1 MPLSAT
7 QMQLEIIIL
16 SEVRQRQ
23 MYDMT
28 YMESQKMIQMN
39 IFTKQKQT
47 HTENK
52 LMVTK
57 REGAGVN

>member
-28 YMESQKMIQMN
+28 YMESKKMIQMN

-47 HTENK
+47 HRQKTNLWLPKGKEQ
-52 LMVTK
+52 
-57 REGAGVN
+57 G